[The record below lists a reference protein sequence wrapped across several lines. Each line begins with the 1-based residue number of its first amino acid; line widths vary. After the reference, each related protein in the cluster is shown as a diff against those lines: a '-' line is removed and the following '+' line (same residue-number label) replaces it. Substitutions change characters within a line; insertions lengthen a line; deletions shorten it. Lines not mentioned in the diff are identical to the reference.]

1 MNFLKKIL
9 AESGKLFEKGKPLSF
24 AYPLWEA
31 TDTILFSTNSQ
42 NKSGP
47 HIRDNMDIK
56 RTMFFV
62 VIALIPCYLFG
73 AYNIG
78 YLYSKAMGISSSIL
92 SDFILGMTYVLPIL
106 IVTFIAGAI
115 CEITFAVI
123 RKHEIN
129 EGFLVSC
136 ALIPLTMPPDIPLWH
151 LFIPTCFGIII
162 GKEIFGGVGT
172 NVFNPA
178 LTARAFMYFAFPTKI
193 SGDKVW
199 AIGPDGYT
207 GATALSIPANPTID
221 MIAELA
227 KNEQAINATNL
238 FSLNSMSFDFS
249 TSNLFWGLIPG
260 SIGETNKL
268 LILLGAIFLIYC
280 GIASWRIMVASV
292 LGLIFTAGLFNLLA
306 DYSTNAMLTITPL
319 QHILIGSFLFG
330 TVFMAS
336 EPVTSTHTN
345 KGRWIYGFMI
355 GVLTVIIRSINPAYP
370 EGVMLAILIM
380 NMFAPLIDY
389 YVVKENIK
397 MRISRNA

>member
-1 MNFLKKIL
+1 MNFLRKIF
-9 AESGKLFEKGKPLSF
+9 EETGKFVEKGKPLSW
-24 AYPLWEA
+24 AYPVWEA
-31 TDTILFSTNSQ
+31 ADTIFFSTNKQTS
-42 NKSGP
+42 KGP

-78 YLYSKAMGISSSIL
+78 YLNALALDIDRGL
-92 SDFILGMTYVLPIL
+92 LANTFFGFGYVLPIL
-106 IVTFIAGAI
+106 IATFVAGAV
-115 CEITFAVI
+115 CELTFAII
-123 RKHEIN
+123 RKHEVN

-136 ALIPLTMPPDIPLWH
+136 ALIPLTMPPDVPLWQV
-151 LFIPTCFGIII
+151 FIGTSFGIII

-199 AIGPDGYT
+199 AVGPDGYS
-207 GATALSIPANPTID
+207 GATALAIPANPVEYDT
-221 MIAELA
+221 AS
-227 KNEQAINATNL
+227 NL
-238 FSLNSMSFDFS
+238 FAASTQFDFS
-249 TSNLFWGLIPG
+249 LMNMFWGLIPG

-268 LILLGAIFLIYC
+268 LILGGAFFLIYC
-280 GIASWRIMVASV
+280 GIASWRIIVSSV
-292 LGLIFTAGLFNLLA
+292 IGLVFTAFIFNLLSGF
-306 DYSTNAMLTITPL
+306 STNAMLTITPL
-319 QHILIGSFLFG
+319 QHLLIGSFLFG
-330 TVFMAS
+330 TVFMAT
-336 EPVTSTHTN
+336 EPVTSSHTN
-345 KGRWIYGFMI
+345 TGRWIYGFLI

-389 YVVKENIK
+389 YVVQSNI
-397 MRISRNA
+397 